1 MKYLDKKQSLDGST
15 KYLWELNDRK
25 TVESIYFLFNNEKYT
40 CISSQIGCN
49 VKCVF
54 CETGKQ
60 NNLRNLTSNEILT
73 QVESTIHDLKID
85 EPLYQVAFAGMG
97 EPLLNFENV
106 IEGSKLIHEN
116 KLSKTISLS
125 TSGIVPKMYDL
136 VNSPITK
143 LFISLHASNNE
154 TRNHLVPINTKY
166 PIEQLLKAA
175 HFFFEKSKTKVT
187 ATYIL
192 FDGINDTDKDLTQ
205 LAMLLDPD
213 VYTIQLSVWNSI
225 SDVNLRPSKRMDY
238 FESSLRNI
246 GFDVFVLNSKGKDIQ
261 GGCGQ
266 LRSRN
271 TQLIQKEAEAL
282 SQNFSNQNY

>member
-1 MKYLDKKQSLDGST
+1 MKYIDKQQSSDGSR
-15 KYLWELNDRK
+15 KYLWELNDMK
-25 TVESIYFLFNNEKYT
+25 TVESIYFIFNNEKYT
-40 CISSQIGCN
+40 CISSQVGCN

-60 NNLRNLTSNEILT
+60 NNLRNLTSNEIFM
-73 QVESTIHDLKID
+73 QVKTTLEDLKIN

-106 IEGSKLIHEN
+106 LEGASRILEN

-136 VNSPITK
+136 VNTPITK
-143 LFISLHASNNE
+143 LFISLHASDNE

-166 PIEQLLKAA
+166 PIEELLKAA

-187 ATYIL
+187 ATYLL
-192 FDGINDTDKDLTQ
+192 FDEINDTDEDLSR
-205 LAMLLDPD
+205 LANMLDPD

-225 SDVNLRPSKRMDY
+225 SDVNLRASKRMDY
-238 FESSLRNI
+238 FESSLRSK

-266 LRSRN
+266 LRSR
-271 TQLIQKEAEAL
+271 QLVQKETEVL
-282 SQNFSNQNY
+282 SRNFSNQNY